1 MLERVSMKEFHYFT
15 KTRSNILKLGT
26 RIIQG
31 LIKSRNVFSLNEYMH
46 NRQTHR
52 YYFLKK
58 QIIHYENFK
67 NQAVAII
74 KIENNLSTD
83 KEQFRKLT
91 K

>member
-1 MLERVSMKEFHYFT
+1 MKEFHYFT
-15 KTRSNILKLGT
+15 KTRSDILKLGT

-31 LIKSRNVFSLNEYMH
+31 LIKSRNVFSLNVYMH
-46 NRQTHR
+46 KQTNTQTLL
-52 YYFLKK
+52 FKK

-74 KIENNLSTD
+74 KIENHLSTD